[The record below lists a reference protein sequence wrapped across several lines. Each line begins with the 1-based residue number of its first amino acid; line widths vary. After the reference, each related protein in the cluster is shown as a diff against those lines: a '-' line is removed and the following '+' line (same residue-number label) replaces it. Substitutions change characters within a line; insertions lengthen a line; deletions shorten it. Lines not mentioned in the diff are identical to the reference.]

1 MLRDMASNGT
11 QVYAKA
17 GEGEVDTEKQ
27 AAFEDALA
35 PVTGEIRKIPR
46 GEF

>member
-11 QVYAKA
+11 QFYAMS
-17 GEGEVDTEKQ
+17 GEGGVDTEKQ